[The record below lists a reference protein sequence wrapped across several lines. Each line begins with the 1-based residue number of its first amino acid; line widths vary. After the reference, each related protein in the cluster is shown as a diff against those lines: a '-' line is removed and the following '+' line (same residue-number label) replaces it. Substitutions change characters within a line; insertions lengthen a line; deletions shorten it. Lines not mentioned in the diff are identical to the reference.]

1 MLSASIET
9 ATAVPWA
16 DLPPE
21 LCNLVVDRLDAF
33 SALRFPAVCRSW
45 AAACQVGPRRLR
57 PGAPT
62 LLTPILMD
70 GNGMAAAAA
79 FALHDVSTGRSFH
92 ASVSGRG
99 GLKNR
104 RWVGAKDDWLVTT
117 DATCSLELLN
127 PATGDLV
134 RLPSFATIPGATV
147 EDGLRISVA
156 PSSLLAVAVAATGD
170 ERWTPLRNYV
180 GGPML
185 YEKVFA
191 VDTCGNVYF
200 WDMDDGGANSNPTVV
215 RAPEIQIDMYVRQR
229 FKLATSIGGEVLLVC
244 TYGDSVFGERARSLG
259 VPNAGYRH
267 TRSILLH
274 ELDIGGGDSGVW
286 RRVDGIGGDHALFV
300 GQSYPFYV
308 TVPRGSSDLKANSVY
323 AADLNGYV
331 AMVFDQCQGCAGG
344 IGPFVYS
351 DFRGTSL
358 RPIWFRPTA
367 HLDKQAQYVVR

>member
-16 DLPPE
+16 DLPAE

-79 FALHDVSTGRSFH
+79 FALYDVSTGRSFH

-134 RLPSFATIPGATV
+134 RLPSFATIPGGRR
-147 EDGLRISVA
+147 DCRGWHPNLRRAEV
-156 PSSLLAVAVAATGD
+156 
-170 ERWTPLRNYV
+170 R
-180 GGPML
+180 L
-185 YEKVFA
+185 Y
-191 VDTCGNVYF
+191 
-200 WDMDDGGANSNPTVV
+200 
-215 RAPEIQIDMYVRQR
+215 
-229 FKLATSIGGEVLLVC
+229 
-244 TYGDSVFGERARSLG
+244 
-259 VPNAGYRH
+259 
-267 TRSILLH
+267 
-274 ELDIGGGDSGVW
+274 IGGGDGGVW

-367 HLDKQAQYVVR
+367 AHLEPLPVHQT